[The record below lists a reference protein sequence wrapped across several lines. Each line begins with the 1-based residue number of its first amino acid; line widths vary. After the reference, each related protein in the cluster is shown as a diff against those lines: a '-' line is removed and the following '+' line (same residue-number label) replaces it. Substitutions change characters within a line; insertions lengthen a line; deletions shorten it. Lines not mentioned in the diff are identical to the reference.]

1 MDDPLHDSFSGIQFG
16 LDYSAYEAAQAL
28 NQSTLRRL
36 IAPDWGDADD
46 PHRLQALGFGNA
58 GHCLLLE
65 PERFLEEYTRNPDGT
80 LSSQESEVPLSVGTW
95 EALMNAQRSFW
106 VHPEVQRLFVS
117 GHSEVSLFWEN
128 PELQISCK
136 GRLDWWNPEL
146 GAIIDL
152 KFAQGSG
159 CDYVRNL
166 VGRRYLDLQLAW
178 YREGMQQLLGIEAQA
193 WVVVIEKS
201 QPNQVYAHQLS
212 ARELA
217 SGQQKIAKTIAL
229 WQREPPR

>member
-1 MDDPLHDSFSGIQFG
+1 
-16 LDYSAYEAAQAL
+16 
-28 NQSTLRRL
+28 
-36 IAPDWGDADD
+36 
-46 PHRLQALGFGNA
+46 
-58 GHCLLLE
+58 
-65 PERFLEEYTRNPDGT
+65 
-80 LSSQESEVPLSVGTW
+80 
-95 EALMNAQRSFW
+95 MNAQRSFW
-106 VHPEVQRLFVS
+106 VHPEVKRLFVS

-128 PELQISCK
+128 PELQIPCK